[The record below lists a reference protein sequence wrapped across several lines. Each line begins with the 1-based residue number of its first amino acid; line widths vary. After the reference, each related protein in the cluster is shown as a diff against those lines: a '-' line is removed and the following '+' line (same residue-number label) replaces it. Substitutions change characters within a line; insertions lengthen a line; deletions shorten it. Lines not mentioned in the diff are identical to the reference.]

1 MPNEAL
7 ARRIYSLQNKIVR
20 DLNNAHIFLEQV
32 EPLLTGARA
41 AFDKSKSNSDRR
53 YYVPSV
59 DRKKYAKR
67 TDLELKEIYNYFSS
81 DGLYEAFLVTAVS
94 QFESFLAD
102 VLITFLNYYPLRI
115 TEVVQGVPT
124 CPNIPPRDLMV
135 APDKDQLVQRV
146 LSEHVGTVFRQRPS
160 LYMAYAVKLLSIKND
175 PSFTDFYEVA
185 ATRDLVVHNNR
196 VINNLYLDK
205 AGKKARGG
213 LGTKVPVDKDYYSG
227 ALAALKRVSGAI
239 KRDIEKKYGA
249 SGDDEV

>member
-20 DLNNAHIFLEQV
+20 DLNDAHIFLEQV
-32 EPLLTGARA
+32 EPLLAEARA
-41 AFDKSKSNSDRR
+41 AFEKSKSKSDRR

-59 DRKKYAKR
+59 DRRKYAKR
-67 TDLELKEIYNYFSS
+67 TDHELKEIYNYFSS
-81 DGLYEAFLVTAVS
+81 NGLYEAFLVTAVS

-102 VLITFLNYYPLRI
+102 VLITFLNHYPLRI
-115 TEVVQGVPT
+115 AEVVQGVPA
-124 CPNIPPRDLMV
+124 CPNIPPRDLMA

-146 LSEHVGTVFRQRPS
+146 LSDHVGNVFRQRPS

-175 PSFTDFYEVA
+175 PSFADFYEVA

-205 AGKKARGG
+205 AEKKARGAI
-213 LGTKVPVDKDYYSG
+213 GTKVPVDKDYYSG
-227 ALAALKRVSGAI
+227 ALAALKKVSGAI
-239 KRDIEKKYGA
+239 KHDIEKKYGA
-249 SGDDEV
+249 GGEDEV